1 MRVSPCK
8 HCQKDNPDYWDD
20 ICVGCSYHPWN
31 QCYHPDC
38 GKLPPVKHE
47 PRSTP
52 TKSESDKSTPDK
64 SKSKKATSSG
74 NPSPD

>member
-1 MRVSPCK
+1 MKLSQCK
-8 HCQKDNPDYWDD
+8 HCQTDNSDD
-20 ICVGCSYHPWN
+20 TTGNCHGCGYHPWT

-52 TKSESDKSTPDK
+52 SSS
-64 SKSKKATSSG
+64 ATSEESAVETRAHQI
-74 NPSPD
+74 